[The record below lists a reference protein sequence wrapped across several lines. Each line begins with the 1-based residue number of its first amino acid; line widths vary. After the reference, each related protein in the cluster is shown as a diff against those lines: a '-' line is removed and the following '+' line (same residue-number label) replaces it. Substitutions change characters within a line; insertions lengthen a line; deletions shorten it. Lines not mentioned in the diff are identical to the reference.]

1 MSAAPSLILQMQR
14 MGDLIMTFPL
24 LGYLQ
29 SRNAARLPS
38 EAERPLWVV
47 AEQIFFNELLQFGP
61 KATFFPPEAE
71 ERLRTVSYHSVI
83 NLSHRP
89 DAAALSGSLDCE
101 QRIGAY
107 TQGGVNYINGFW
119 QLYRSSLV
127 HNNRHNL
134 FHWSDLNLLDCLEH
148 PEDLA
153 RIYHPLPVSPRQ
165 ACVGIFTGASEA
177 RKRPSPALLGSIA
190 KGLLRKG
197 LKPLFLGG
205 PDDVALGAAAQEA
218 SGIAGSNL
226 CGRFPLKDLISLLR
240 SLDLFI
246 CADTGPM
253 HLAAWAGVPTLNL
266 SMGPVN
272 AWETGP
278 TSPGH
283 YVLRAKTSCSG
294 CWHCPHPEALCHKA
308 FQPARVVL
316 TAHTIIH
323 APQHLSRLD
332 YPSLELFRTAR
343 DPRGL
348 YALQLLSGTSKY
360 KDESEG
366 GIIPSLSPR
375 YALSRFWQEWFLLHS
390 GKAWSCRVEQACAD
404 VLTRYPRLFQ
414 HLQRQMVLFS
424 KHIKTHLRKG
434 QGPLSHDFWQASPPL
449 LRPLSGYLQMSLQ
462 NADYTPAAW
471 DNALKALASCALVIK
486 KTAS

>member
-1 MSAAPSLILQMQR
+1 MNTAPTLILQMQR

-24 LGYLQ
+24 LAYLQ

-38 EAERPLWVV
+38 DAERPLWVV
-47 AEQIFFNELLQFGP
+47 AEQLFFNELLQLGP

-71 ERLRTVSYHSVI
+71 ERLRTVSYHRVI
-83 NLSHRP
+83 NLSHRA
-89 DAAALSGSLDCE
+89 DAAALSGSLHCE

-134 FHWSDLNLLDCLEH
+134 FHWSDLNLMDCLEN
-148 PEDLA
+148 PSDLA
-153 RIYHPLPVSPRQ
+153 RIYHPLPSPLRQ
-165 ACVGIFTGASEA
+165 GCVGIFTGASDA
-177 RKRPSPALLGSIA
+177 RKRPSPTLLGSIA
-190 KGLLRKG
+190 KGLFRKG

-205 PDDVALGAAAQEA
+205 PDDVPLGTAAQEA

-226 CGRFPLKDLISLLR
+226 CGRFPLKELISLLR

-323 APQHLSRLD
+323 APQHLNRLD
-332 YPSLELFRTAR
+332 YPSLELFKTAR

-348 YALQLLSGTSKY
+348 YALQPINGNN
-360 KDESEG
+360 D
-366 GIIPSLSPR
+366 PSLLSPR
-375 YALSRFWQEWFLLHS
+375 HALSRFWQEWFLLHS
-390 GKAWSCRVEQACAD
+390 TSPWPCHVEQACAD
-404 VLTRYPRLFQ
+404 VLTLYPRLFQ
-414 HLQRQMVLFS
+414 HLQRQIIQFS
-424 KHIKTHLRKG
+424 KHIKSHLRQG
-434 QGPLSHDFWQASPPL
+434 QGPLSNDFWQASPPL

-462 NADYTPAAW
+462 NADYTPTAW
-471 DNALKALASCALVIK
+471 DNALNALASCATVMK
-486 KTAS
+486 NTTP